1 MLILCFGSIVPKI
14 GITTTTTNYWT
25 RVVWA
30 IIELINSGSKITA
43 KWLESALNI
52 TLESPC
58 NSCANNNNNNINIH
72 TSKIVWHFIRLKV
85 VSCIKIVALFFY
97 SCSQYIYLFCVFPD
111 IYFFSFIRSFV
122 HFFIIFF
129 FFIEIHRFPCLEAE
143 SFKRASNVVAQF
155 QCCVFYI
162 YTHDMTN

>member
-1 MLILCFGSIVPKI
+1 MWSKCIQENVWHSINEMLILCFGSIVPKI

-129 FFIEIHRFPCLEAE
+129 SSSKYIVSHVLRL
-143 SFKRASNVVAQF
+143 RASRELQ
-155 QCCVFYI
+155 
-162 YTHDMTN
+162 TW